1 MPHNARGW
9 LACGWTHLHLTCVR
23 PTTLALACD
32 SLDFAHHEISLA
44 RAAHVPDRLHACAVA
59 PCLCRGTCWRA
70 AVWPTC
76 PVDLTGTFL
85 SLQTSSSRCKV
96 RFRGLKPSPLHTY
109 PALPA
114 GTAPAGVAGVAA
126 VLPGRGPCS
135 A

>member
-1 MPHNARGW
+1 MHSQDLLSL
-9 LACGWTHLHLTCVR
+9 LAHCWR
-23 PTTLALACD
+23 P
-32 SLDFAHHEISLA
+32 SW
-44 RAAHVPDRLHACAVA
+44 
-59 PCLCRGTCWRA
+59 TCWRA
-70 AVWPTC
+70 PVWLTC

-126 VLPGRGPCS
+126 VLPARGPCS